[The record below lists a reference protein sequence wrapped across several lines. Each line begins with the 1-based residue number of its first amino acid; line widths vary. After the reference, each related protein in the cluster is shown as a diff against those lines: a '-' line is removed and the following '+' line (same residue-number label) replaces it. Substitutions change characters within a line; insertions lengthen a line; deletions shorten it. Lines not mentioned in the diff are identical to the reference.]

1 MDDHRSNCEQ
11 TVKRPNFAAIWSL
24 VRSVDI
30 FDLLIFTLP
39 FVVFLGFVHYKG
51 SSGAFLYLDELPEW
65 VEFGYV
71 SSRWLGMLAA
81 VAFCREV
88 LVHKTTPNPLTIFFN
103 PTVGRLL
110 GYEILVILALG
121 IISFAALKAWDIY
134 TNIWLFYLILL
145 AIGMP
150 FGAWILCRAFKFP
163 VPKHWFW
170 GSYSLAI
177 PFIIYGLI
185 FAVCYGVS
193 MEVLELILEEGF
205 FFFYLETL
213 LTIWFFGVCVGAV
226 QLNFIQ
232 YFCYRSSE
240 EKLKPSENDSTDQL
254 KRGWEEN

>member
-11 TVKRPNFAAIWSL
+11 IGKRPDFAAIWSL

-30 FDLLIFTLP
+30 FDLLIFSLP

-51 SSGAFLYLDELPEW
+51 SSGAFLYLDELPNW

-103 PTVGRLL
+103 PTVGRLF
-110 GYEILVILALG
+110 GYEILAILVIGLV
-121 IISFAALKAWDIY
+121 SFAGLQAWDVY
-134 TNIWLFYLILL
+134 TNIWLVYLTLL
-145 AIGMP
+145 AIGTP

-170 GSYSLAI
+170 RSYSLVI
-177 PFIIYGLI
+177 PFIIYGFI
-185 FAVCYGVS
+185 FALCYGIS
-193 MEVLELILEEGF
+193 SQVLELVLEEGF
-205 FFFYLETL
+205 LFFYLETL
-213 LTIWFFGVCVGAV
+213 LTIWFFGVCFGAV

-232 YFCYRSSE
+232 YFCYRSFE
-240 EKLKPSENDSTDQL
+240 EKPKLSANDSTDQL
-254 KRGWEEN
+254 KGGWEEH